1 MVVER
6 NEQER
11 VISFL
16 SINKNQLMVFRIG
29 ISLVYSQV
37 DLVTILIKEVGLVTI
52 LIKKVGLV
60 TINETFYLIKK
71 MVFRK

>member
-6 NEQER
+6 DEQER

-37 DLVTILIKEVGLVTI
+37 DLVTILIK
-52 LIKKVGLV
+52 KVGLV

-71 MVFRK
+71 NGVQKMI

>member
-1 MVVER
+1 MLVVER

-16 SINKNQLMVFRIG
+16 SINKNRLMVFRIG

-37 DLVTILIKEVGLVTI
+37 DLVTILT
-52 LIKKVGLV
+52 KKVGLV
-60 TINETFYLIKK
+60 TTNETFYLI
-71 MVFRK
+71 